1 MSTSSGCFHDLRW
14 GASGAHASAQTPV
27 RHFGAPRQQAAI
39 FSCSSGEACLF
50 ALSFPTHMYTRLLH
64 LRHASIDT
72 KPSTLVPGI
81 VNNNIFASSRPYPRR
96 KEHVFAGVS
105 TPSTTPTPGALAY
118 LAH

>member
-1 MSTSSGCFHDLRW
+1 MQ
-14 GASGAHASAQTPV
+14 AHRPPCVTLARQDSKPRSLVLTRG
-27 RHFGAPRQQAAI
+27 RHV
-39 FSCSSGEACLF
+39 CSLF
-50 ALSFPTHMYTRLLH
+50 PFPTHMYTRLLH

-72 KPSTLVPGI
+72 KASTLVPGI

-118 LAH
+118 IAH